1 MSQGLATGHLFWAS
15 LMCYILL
22 VISKI
27 RDLIKFS
34 EQLHKMTQI
43 TLHFID
49 QEVKVQR
56 VMETPRSKSELRVQ
70 YCSKSSS
77 FGAERGDVWGGGR
90 EWGLS

>member
-15 LMCYILL
+15 LMCCILL

-43 TLHFID
+43 TAFYRPGGESSQGHGNS
-49 QEVKVQR
+49 QVK
-56 VMETPRSKSELRVQ
+56 E
-70 YCSKSSS
+70 
-77 FGAERGDVWGGGR
+77 
-90 EWGLS
+90 